1 MIRRAFSPLL
11 WRVQPKGTSRV
22 VLPPYDGSLLMGP
35 VHNNFT
41 ALMGS
46 QRVAYSFCNDNNN
59 KKKPEEDKDKKST
72 EGKD

>member
-1 MIRRAFSPLL
+1 M
-11 WRVQPKGTSRV
+11 
-22 VLPPYDGSLLMGP
+22 VLPTYDRSLLMGP

-41 ALMGS
+41 APMGS